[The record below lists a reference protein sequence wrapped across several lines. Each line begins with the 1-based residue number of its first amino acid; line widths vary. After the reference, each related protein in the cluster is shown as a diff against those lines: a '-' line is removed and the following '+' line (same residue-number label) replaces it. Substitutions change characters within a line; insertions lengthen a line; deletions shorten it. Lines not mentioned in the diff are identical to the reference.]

1 RLACRHLPHWIAHRK
16 KHVFA
21 VPIGRL
27 IRTLFWTQF
36 RDTLMST
43 ENPVAEWY
51 SRPVIEALL
60 DEHASGRIDQ
70 GKKLWALYILFAVA
84 GRRRKRLSA
93 TDAAAVTAAQ

>member
-1 RLACRHLPHWIAHRK
+1 MSGCDIIAAAIDWCQENLP
-16 KHVFA
+16 
-21 VPIGRL
+21 G
-27 IRTLFWTQF
+27 
-36 RDTLMST
+36 DYLMST
-43 ENPVAEWY
+43 ENPVAGWY

-60 DEHASGRIDQ
+60 DEHASGRIDH